1 MRLAGCVW
9 DVAGPAP
16 AVLDVEVAQ
25 VPLAAGDYLV
35 ADRRVWLGAA
45 MCERVRAGAALST
58 FAR

>member
-1 MRLAGCVW
+1 M
-9 DVAGPAP
+9 
-16 AVLDVEVAQ
+16 LDVEVAQ